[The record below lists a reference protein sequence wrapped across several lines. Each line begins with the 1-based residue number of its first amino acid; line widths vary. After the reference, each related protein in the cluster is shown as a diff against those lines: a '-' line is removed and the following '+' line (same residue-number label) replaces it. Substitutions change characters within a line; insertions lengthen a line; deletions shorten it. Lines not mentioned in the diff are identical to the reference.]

1 MRPPGVPFMRKL
13 LLLRHAKAVPA
24 ESAPDDF
31 ERGLNARGKAAAQ
44 AVARHFADTRLQPD
58 LVLCSSSLRT
68 RETLAELLP
77 AMPQDCGIAV
87 ENGLYMA
94 SAPRLLERLRN
105 APDNIVCQLLI
116 GHNPGLERLARLLAG
131 SGPEAK
137 MAAMRGKF
145 PTAALAILEFA
156 GENWRAIDKDG
167 CRLVDFV
174 CPRDLED

>member
-1 MRPPGVPFMRKL
+1 MRKL

-31 ERGLNARGKAAAQ
+31 KRGLNARGKAAAQ
-44 AVARHFADTRLQPD
+44 AVARHFADTKLRPD
-58 LVLCSSSLRT
+58 LVLCSSALRT

-77 AMPQDCGIAV
+77 AMPQDCRIAI
-87 ENGLYMA
+87 ENRLYMA
-94 SAPRLLERLRN
+94 SAPRLLDRLRD
-105 APDNIVCQLLI
+105 APHDIECLLLI

-131 SGPEAK
+131 SGPEA
-137 MAAMRGKF
+137 MMGAMRSKF

-156 GENWRAIDKDG
+156 GESWRAVDRDG

>member
-44 AVARHFADTRLQPD
+44 AVARHFADTKLQPD

-94 SAPRLLERLRN
+94 SAPRL
-105 APDNIVCQLLI
+105 
-116 GHNPGLERLARLLAG
+116 LERLARLLAG

>member
-1 MRPPGVPFMRKL
+1 MRKL

-31 ERGLNARGKAAAQ
+31 ERGLNAKGKAAAQ
-44 AVARHFADTRLQPD
+44 AVARFFADTKLQPD

-77 AMPQDCGIAV
+77 AMPQDCRIAV
-87 ENGLYMA
+87 ENCLYMA
-94 SAPRLLERLRN
+94 SAPRLVERLRDTPGD
-105 APDNIVCQLLI
+105 AACTLLI

-131 SGPEAK
+131 SGPAPM
-137 MAAMRGKF
+137 MAAMRSKF

-156 GENWRAIDKDG
+156 GASWRAIDKDS
-167 CRLVDFV
+167 CRLVEFV